1 MNADIQKYI
10 DVAIAEV
17 LNPAFAV
24 TRQYLESNEIAFENG
39 KHKVERLDLNRSDNL
54 VAVYFPFKNE
64 RFFLQVDV
72 TKAPEVKVDFVWTE
86 NGTRTYLTAVSE
98 ELTFTELS
106 HGFPFQP
113 LTGWSKGDNKKDGK
127 SQYTFSRLEFDIFT
141 SEAYDLNQ
149 QLDLLLN
156 ELEKD
161 VESVKRLT
169 EKASTII
176 AVCKHQYVSGNAG
189 IHLDIQ
195 TIKRLSNL
203 NLSIDIDMYISGNA
217 IRTPRNNIQ

>member
-1 MNADIQKYI
+1 MNTDIQKYA

-17 LNPAFAV
+17 LNPALAV
-24 TRQYLESNEIAFENG
+24 TRQYLETNEIAFENG
-39 KHKVERLDLNRSDNL
+39 KPTIERLDLNRSDNL

-64 RFFLQVDV
+64 RFFLQVNV
-72 TKAPEVKVDFVWTE
+72 TKAPVVKVDFVWTE
-86 NGTRTYLTAVSE
+86 NGTSTYLTAVSD

-113 LTGWSKGDNKKDGK
+113 LTGWSKGDTKKDGK
-127 SQYTFSRLEFDIFT
+127 SQYTFSRLKFNIFN

-161 VESVKRLT
+161 VKSVKRLT

-176 AVCKHQYVSGNAG
+176 VVCRHQYVSGNAG
-189 IHLDIQ
+189 IHFDIQ
-195 TIKRLSNL
+195 TINRLSNL
-203 NLSIDIDMYISGNA
+203 NIGIDIDTYIAGNA
-217 IRTPRNNIQ
+217 IKDLT